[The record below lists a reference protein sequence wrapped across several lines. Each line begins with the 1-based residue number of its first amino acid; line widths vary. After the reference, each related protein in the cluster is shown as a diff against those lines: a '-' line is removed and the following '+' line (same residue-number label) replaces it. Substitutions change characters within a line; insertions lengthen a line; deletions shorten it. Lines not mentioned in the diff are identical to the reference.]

1 MYWDTI
7 SDQWPWFIAAGLV
20 VVLLAV
26 FAAYRFA
33 RSTSRA
39 KTTVA
44 TEKKQTGWSPT
55 GRIDFISTAPAGNF
69 MLQVEDTRIVDS
81 IGGVEHREIRWR
93 SPTLDEVKSVLASYH
108 VQRKLVM
115 TPSYVVSASNTIRR
129 DPTWGTSLKMFN
141 TGTMAPPK
149 QSLLVEL
156 WSMFLWRLGNVPL

>member
-33 RSTSRA
+33 RSTSQV

-44 TEKKQTGWSPT
+44 IEKKQNGWNPT
-55 GRIDFISTAPAGNF
+55 GRIDFVSTAPAGNF
-69 MLQVEDTRIVDS
+69 LLQVEDTRIVDS

-108 VQRKLVM
+108 VQRRLAM
-115 TPSYVVSASNTIRR
+115 TPNYVVSSSNTIRR
-129 DPTWGTSLKMFN
+129 DPDSGN
-141 TGTMAPPK
+141 QP
-149 QSLLVEL
+149 E
-156 WSMFLWRLGNVPL
+156 NVPLGRGGVPETKPVG

>member
-33 RSTSRA
+33 RSTSQV

-44 TEKKQTGWSPT
+44 IEKKQNGWNPT
-55 GRIDFISTAPAGNF
+55 GRIDLVSTAPAGNF
-69 MLQVEDTRIVDS
+69 LLQVEDTRIVDS

-93 SPTLDEVKSVLASYH
+93 SPTLDEVKERVGLLSRPAQTSDDDKFCCEFLKY
-108 VQRKLVM
+108 
-115 TPSYVVSASNTIRR
+115 
-129 DPTWGTSLKMFN
+129 DPTRSR
-141 TGTMAPPK
+141 
-149 QSLLVEL
+149 L
-156 WSMFLWRLGNVPL
+156 WESA

>member
-44 TEKKQTGWSPT
+44 TEKKQNGWRPT
-55 GRIDFISTAPAGNF
+55 GRIDFVSTAPAGNF

-81 IGGVEHREIRWR
+81 IGGVERREIRWR

-115 TPSYVVSASNTIRR
+115 TPSYVVSASNAIRR
-129 DPTWGTSLKMFN
+129 DPD
-141 TGTMAPPK
+141 
-149 QSLLVEL
+149 
-156 WSMFLWRLGNVPL
+156 LGDQPQNVQLGHDDTPETKPAG